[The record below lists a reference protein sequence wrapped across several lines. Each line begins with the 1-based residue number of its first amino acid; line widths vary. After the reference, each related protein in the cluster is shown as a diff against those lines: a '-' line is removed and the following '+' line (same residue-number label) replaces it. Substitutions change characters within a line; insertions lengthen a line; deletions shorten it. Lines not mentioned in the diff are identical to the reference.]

1 MATSATTGRLNP
13 EDFRRLTGVSR
24 ETAKQFQAY
33 ADLLARWQRRINLV
47 STASLADLWRRHFL
61 DAAQLAP
68 LIAGPPRRIADIGSG
83 AGFPGL
89 VLALIG
95 VGPVDLIESDGR
107 KCAFLSEAVRITGAP
122 ARVVHGRAESAR
134 FDRPAQVVTAR
145 GVGPIPRILA
155 AAATISDPTTVYL
168 LPRGR
173 NASER
178 LTATTKDT
186 NMRMERYA
194 SITEPG
200 GVILRLTEDRSGPIH
215 ASD

>member
-1 MATSATTGRLNP
+1 MAAPLSLS
-13 EDFRRLTGVSR
+13 DFRRLTGVSR
-24 ETAKQFQAY
+24 ETAARLDAY
-33 ADLLARWQRRINLV
+33 SELLARWQRRINLV
-47 STASLADLWRRHFL
+47 SSASLADRWRRHFL

-89 VLALIG
+89 VLALMG
-95 VGPVDLIESDGR
+95 LGPVDLIESDGR

-122 ARVVHGRAESAR
+122 ARVVHGRAEKAR
-134 FDRPAQVVTAR
+134 LEAPAEVITAR
-145 GVGPIPRILA
+145 GFGPIERILA
-155 AAATISDPTTVYL
+155 AAAPIADEATIYL

-178 LTATTKDT
+178 LTESSKET
-186 NMRMERYA
+186 NMRVEKFA

-200 GVILRLTEDRSGPIH
+200 GVIVRLSEVWSGTFH
-215 ASD
+215 AF

>member
-1 MATSATTGRLNP
+1 MTGVMGP

-24 ETAKQFQAY
+24 ETAEQFQAY
-33 ADLLARWQRRINLV
+33 ADLLERWQRRINLV

-61 DAAQLAP
+61 DAAQLTP

-89 VLALIG
+89 VLALLG

-134 FDRPAQVVTAR
+134 LEQPTEVVTAR
-145 GVGPIPRILA
+145 GVGPVARILA
-155 AAATISDPTTVYL
+155 AAAAISDPATIYL

-186 NMRMERYA
+186 NMRVERFA

-200 GVILRLTEDRSGPIH
+200 GVILRLTEDRSGSIH
-215 ASD
+215 AAQ

>member
-1 MATSATTGRLNP
+1 MTGPLSL
-13 EDFRRLTGVSR
+13 EDFQRLTGVSR
-24 ETAKQFQAY
+24 ETAARLEAY
-33 ADLLARWQRRINLV
+33 SDLLERWQRRINLV
-47 STASLADLWRRHFL
+47 STASLADRWRRHFL

-89 VLALIG
+89 VLAVLG
-95 VGPVDLIESDGR
+95 AGPVDLIESDGR

-122 ARVVHGRAESAR
+122 ARVVHGRAETAVLGV
-134 FDRPAQVVTAR
+134 PAEVITAR
-145 GVGPIPRILA
+145 GFGPVERILDA
-155 AAATISDPTTVYL
+155 AAPIAGAETIYL

-178 LTATTKDT
+178 LTGSPKNT
-186 NMRMERYA
+186 NMRIERYA

-200 GVILRLTEDRSGPIH
+200 GVILRLTEVRSGAYD
-215 ASD
+215 AS

>member
-1 MATSATTGRLNP
+1 MTGVMGP

-24 ETAKQFQAY
+24 ETAEQFQAY
-33 ADLLARWQRRINLV
+33 ADLLERWQRRINLV

-89 VLALIG
+89 VLALLG

-122 ARVVHGRAESAR
+122 ARVVHGRAEMAR
-134 FDRPAQVVTAR
+134 LEQPAEVVAAR
-145 GVGPIPRILA
+145 GVGPVARILA
-155 AAATISDPTTVYL
+155 AAAAISDPTTIYL

-178 LTATTKDT
+178 LTATMKDT
-186 NMRMERYA
+186 NMRVESYA
-194 SITEPG
+194 SITESG
-200 GVILRLTEDRSGPIH
+200 GVILRLTEDRSGSIDAFH
-215 ASD
+215 

>member
-1 MATSATTGRLNP
+1 VAAPLSLK
-13 EDFRRLTGVSR
+13 DFRRLTGVSR
-24 ETAKQFQAY
+24 ETADRLEAY
-33 ADLLARWQRRINLV
+33 SDLLERWQRRINLV
-47 STASLADLWRRHFL
+47 STASLADHWRRHFL

-89 VLALIG
+89 VLALMG
-95 VGPVDLIESDGR
+95 AGPVDLIESDGR

-122 ARVVHGRAESAR
+122 ARVIRARAEKAEVNV
-134 FDRPAQVVTAR
+134 PAEVITAR
-145 GVGPIPRILA
+145 GFGPVTRILEA
-155 AAATISDPTTVYL
+155 AAPIAGPGTIYL

-178 LTATTKDT
+178 LTDSSKGT
-186 NMRMERYA
+186 NMRTERFA

-200 GVILRLTEDRSGPIH
+200 GVILRITEVWSAAFH
-215 ASD
+215 AS

>member
-1 MATSATTGRLNP
+1 MAAPLSLR
-13 EDFRRLTGVSR
+13 DFRRLTGVSR
-24 ETAKQFQAY
+24 ETADRLEAY
-33 ADLLARWQRRINLV
+33 SGLLERWQRRINLV
-47 STASLADLWRRHFL
+47 STASLADRWRRHFL

-89 VLALIG
+89 VLALMG
-95 VGPVDLIESDGR
+95 AGPVDLIESDGR

-122 ARVVHGRAESAR
+122 ARVVHARAEKAAIGA
-134 FDRPAQVVTAR
+134 PAAVITAR
-145 GVGPIPRILA
+145 GFGPIERILDVTEAIA
-155 AAATISDPTTVYL
+155 APETIYL

-178 LTATTKDT
+178 LTGSLKNT
-186 NMRMERYA
+186 NMRIERYA

-200 GVILRLTEDRSGPIH
+200 GVILRLTEVWSGPFH
-215 ASD
+215 AA